1 MSDGG
6 LVLAERLPRDGT
18 AARGLLVL
26 HHGRGA
32 DELDLLTLA
41 DVLDPPGELH
51 VVTPRAPLQLG
62 PAPGYHWY
70 LVPRVGTPDPDT
82 FRSAYTKLAA
92 LHEELWQR
100 TGVGP
105 QRTILGG
112 FSMGSVMSYA
122 LGLGPD
128 RPRPAGI
135 LAFSGFLPAVPGWEP
150 DLAGRRGMPVL
161 IAHGSRDAIID
172 VEFARAAQRRLR
184 DAGLAVTYRES
195 EAGHHIDPR
204 ELPAAQSWVRDT
216 LAAAPASPS
225 APPAPAG

>member
-1 MSDGG
+1 VSPPG
-6 LVLAERLPRDGT
+6 LVVAERPPRAG
-18 AARGLLVL
+18 AGGAGGLLVL

-32 DELDLLTLA
+32 DEQDLLTLA
-41 DVLDPPGELH
+41 DVLDPGGELY

-62 PAPGYHWY
+62 PAPGFHWY

-82 FRSAYTKLAA
+82 FHSAYVKLAA
-92 LHEELWQR
+92 LHDELWER

-105 QRTILGG
+105 ERTILGG

-122 LGLGPD
+122 LGLAPD

-135 LAFSGFLPAVPGWEP
+135 LAFSGFLPTVPGWEV
-150 DLAGRRGMPVL
+150 DLDSRRGMPVL
-161 IAHGSRDAIID
+161 IEHGRRDAIID
-172 VEFARAAQRRLR
+172 VAFARVAEQRLR

-204 ELPAAQSWVRDT
+204 ELPVAQTWVHDT
-216 LAAAPASPS
+216 LAAAPA
-225 APPAPAG
+225 AEA